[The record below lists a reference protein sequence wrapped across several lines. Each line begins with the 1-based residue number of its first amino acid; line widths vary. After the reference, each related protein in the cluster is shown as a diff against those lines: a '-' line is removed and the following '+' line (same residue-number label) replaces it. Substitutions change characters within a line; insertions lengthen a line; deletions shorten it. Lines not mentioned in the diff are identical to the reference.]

1 METILTET
9 AKQVPNLA
17 ILGFIVWIFLSHLAK
32 RDKDFNDNVKFIH
45 DEHIA
50 NRNAAQVII
59 KENTDSNRAVIK
71 AVSELSNKCALV
83 NKN

>member
-1 METILTET
+1 MEAILIET

-59 KENTDSNRAVIK
+59 KENTDSNRAVVKAMAEFTANCPAIK
-71 AVSELSNKCALV
+71 K
-83 NKN
+83 